1 MVVLGAS
8 LILKLT
14 KRSKKAMTEA
24 EALHRRKMQLKN
36 DIVKP
41 LVTLID
47 RGIDVKDILQ
57 NLIINNQD
65 IVVDKKHKQSH
76 C

>member
-1 MVVLGAS
+1 
-8 LILKLT
+8 
-14 KRSKKAMTEA
+14 MTEA
-24 EALHRRKMQLKN
+24 ETLHKRKMQLKN
-36 DIVKP
+36 EVVKP
-41 LVTLID
+41 LITLID
-47 RGIDVKDILQ
+47 SGVDVKHILQ